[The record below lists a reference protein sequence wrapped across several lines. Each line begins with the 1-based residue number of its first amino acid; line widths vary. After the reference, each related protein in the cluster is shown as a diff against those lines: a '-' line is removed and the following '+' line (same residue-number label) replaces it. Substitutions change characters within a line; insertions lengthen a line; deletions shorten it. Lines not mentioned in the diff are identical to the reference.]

1 MLGPGGDSSPSRTT
15 DDSERVATIRSM
27 AEFLSPEWVA
37 ALEEAAAASQELQA
51 AAAGVT
57 LVVQQVVRRDGSK
70 ELRYFVEFDD
80 GRVHV
85 ELGEA
90 PHADLTLITD
100 TGTARALASGTLN
113 AQAALGAGRL
123 ELAGRLD
130 ALARHED
137 VIGALGD
144 VFRTV
149 RESTT

>member
-1 MLGPGGDSSPSRTT
+1 
-15 DDSERVATIRSM
+15 M

-37 ALEEAAAASQELQA
+37 TLDRAAAASPELQA

-57 LVVQQVVRRDGSK
+57 LVVQQVVRRGASE
-70 ELRYFVEFDD
+70 ELRYFVQFDD

-100 TGTARALASGTLN
+100 ADTARALGSGTLN

-130 ALARHED
+130 VLARHED

-149 RESTT
+149 RDSTT

>member
-1 MLGPGGDSSPSRTT
+1 
-15 DDSERVATIRSM
+15 M

-37 ALEEAAAASQELQA
+37 ALDRAAAASSELQMA
-51 AAAGVT
+51 ASGVT
-57 LVVQQVVRRDGSK
+57 LVVQQVVRREGSE
-70 ELRYFVEFDD
+70 ELRYFVQFDD

-100 TGTARALASGTLN
+100 AGTARVLASGKLN
-113 AQAALGAGRL
+113 AQGALGAGRL

-144 VFRTV
+144 VFCTV
-149 RESTT
+149 RDSTT

>member
-1 MLGPGGDSSPSRTT
+1 
-15 DDSERVATIRSM
+15 M

-37 ALEEAAAASQELQA
+37 ALDQAAGASPELQA

-57 LVVQQVVRRDGSK
+57 LVVQQVVRRDASE
-70 ELRYFVEFDD
+70 ELRYFVRFDD

-100 TGTARALASGTLN
+100 ADTAHALGSGMLN

-130 ALARHED
+130 VLARHQD
-137 VIGALGD
+137 VIGALVD

-149 RESTT
+149 RDSTT